1 MTFRRIGT
9 GLFIGSGAI
18 LASVGPAPLFMGY
31 LSMMGIVW
39 NVMNNLGEMA
49 TYLPLKGIS
58 VPYFVERFVEP
69 SLAFACGWN
78 YWYAYAILV
87 GAEASAGA
95 ILFDYWKIPVSPAV
109 WITII
114 LFVTLGL
121 NIFGVAL
128 FGEAEFWFASIKL
141 ITIMG
146 LILVSLVIICGGAPE
161 EKAIGFW
168 YWEDPGAFKPYMA
181 SGDTGKFL
189 AYWSAF
195 ARAGFA
201 FITSPELIAVA
212 SGETVAPRR
221 NIPKAARRFI
231 WCLAIFYGLG
241 SLMIGCIIPYTEPN
255 LLSEESNGN
264 ASPWVLGIKRA
275 GIGVLDHIIN
285 VAILTSAW
293 SAGNAFLYSGSR
305 VLYSLALNGQ
315 APKFCAKTDKRGVP
329 YVAVIATWSI
339 GLLSYLNVSE
349 NAAQVFTWFQNIST
363 ISGYIAW
370 VVVMIT
376 FIRWRKAMIH
386 HNMLHR
392 RPFVTPLQPWSTYF
406 CLVVL
411 IVLTLTNG
419 FQVFWPS
426 EFNAADFL
434 AAYITLPLFL
444 ALYIIHKIVMRTP
457 LARKVEDVDVITGV
471 KEMEELDAME
481 PERVAKNVW
490 QKIWFWIA

>member
-1 MTFRRIGT
+1 
-9 GLFIGSGAI
+9 
-18 LASVGPAPLFMGY
+18 
-31 LSMMGIVW
+31 MMGIVW

-95 ILFDYWKIPVSPAV
+95 ILFDYWRIPVSPAV

-114 LFVTLGL
+114 LLVTLGL

-146 LILVSLVIICGGAPE
+146 LILVSLVIICGGAPD

-168 YWEDPGAFKPYMA
+168 YWEDPGAFKEFMA
-181 SGDTGKFL
+181 PGDTGKFL

-231 WCLAIFYGLG
+231 WRLAIFYGLG
-241 SLMIGCIIPYTEPN
+241 SLMIGCIVPSNEPN

-264 ASPWVLGIKRA
+264 ASPWVLGIKNA

-315 APKFCAKTDKRGVP
+315 APKWCTKTDKRGVP

-349 NAAQVFTWFQNIST
+349 NAAKVFTWFQNIST

-376 FIRWRKAMIH
+376 FLRWRKAMIH
-386 HNMLHR
+386 HNMLDR
-392 RPFVTPLQPWSTYF
+392 RPFVTPLQPYSTYF
-406 CLVVL
+406 CLFVL
-411 IVLTLTNG
+411 IILTLTNG
-419 FQVFWPS
+419 FQIFWPS

-434 AAYITLPLFL
+434 AAYITLPLFF
-444 ALYIIHKIVMRTP
+444 ALYIIHKVIMRTP

>member
-1 MTFRRIGT
+1 
-9 GLFIGSGAI
+9 
-18 LASVGPAPLFMGY
+18 MGY

-146 LILVSLVIICGGAPE
+146 LILVSLVIICGGSPDQ
-161 EKAIGFW
+161 KAIGFW
-168 YWEDPGAFKPYMA
+168 YWEDPGAFKEFMA
-181 SGDTGKFL
+181 PGNTGKFL

-231 WCLAIFYGLG
+231 WRLAIFYGLG
-241 SLMIGCIIPYTEPN
+241 SLMIGCIVPSSEPN

-264 ASPWVLGIKRA
+264 ASPWVLGIKNA

-315 APKFCAKTDKRGVP
+315 APKWCARTDKRGVP

-349 NAAQVFTWFQNIST
+349 NAAKVFTWFQNIST

-376 FIRWRKAMIH
+376 FLRWRKAMIH
-386 HNMLHR
+386 HNMMDR
-392 RPFVTPLQPWSTYF
+392 RPFVTPLQPYSTYF
-406 CLVVL
+406 CLFVL
-411 IVLTLTNG
+411 VILTLTNG
-419 FQVFWPS
+419 FQIFWPS

-434 AAYITLPLFL
+434 AAYITLPLFF
-444 ALYIIHKIVMRTP
+444 ALYIIHKVIMRTP
-457 LARKVEDVDVITGV
+457 FARKIEDVDVITGV